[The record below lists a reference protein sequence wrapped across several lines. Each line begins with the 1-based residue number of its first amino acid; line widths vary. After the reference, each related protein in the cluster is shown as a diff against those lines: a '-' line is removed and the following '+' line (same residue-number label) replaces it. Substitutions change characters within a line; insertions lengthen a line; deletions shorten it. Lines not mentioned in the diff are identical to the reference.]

1 MASRRDR
8 RTATSSWFDKLMV
21 RQAHHEVKPLILRG
35 LILSLSKDGAM
46 DSCFFNHRPKRT
58 ELEGVCASL

>member
-8 RTATSSWFDKLMV
+8 RTATSSWFDKLTM
-21 RQAHHEVKPLILRG
+21 RVKPLISRG

-46 DSCFFNHRPKRT
+46 DSCFFNDRLKRT